1 VQLPWVL
8 KAIPVN
14 EMFVKNPNPLLVFCL
29 GTCLGITATQVHAAT
44 VTSLPGGAGTA
55 PGITYEWLVED
66 VSNNDN
72 VNFVRDVGAK
82 SWNEPNNPVGLKGWT
97 HTSNWVALELLQ
109 PSILTI
115 EIARQANVGTA
126 GNSLY
131 PAFSLYSGWDNQGV
145 EDHEFNTLGNTAWAD
160 GIDYIGHE
168 GNAGAATAI
177 SRSFNLPAG
186 LYSIA
191 IGGNPPTDVTGRQ
204 GYLAVL
210 STAPIPEPSANT
222 GLFIVALG
230 AILRLA
236 QRQGVN

>member
-1 VQLPWVL
+1 
-8 KAIPVN
+8 
-14 EMFVKNPNPLLVFCL
+14 
-29 GTCLGITATQVHAAT
+29 
-44 VTSLPGGAGTA
+44 
-55 PGITYEWLVED
+55 
-66 VSNNDN
+66 
-72 VNFVRDVGAK
+72 
-82 SWNEPNNPVGLKGWT
+82 
-97 HTSNWVALELLQ
+97 
-109 PSILTI
+109 LTI

-131 PAFSLYSGWDNQGV
+131 PAFSLYSGWDNEGV
-145 EDHEFNTLGNTAWAD
+145 EDHQFNTLGNTAWAD

-210 STAPIPEPSANT
+210 STAPIPEPAANT
-222 GLFIVALG
+222 GLFVVALG